1 MKNLEVCVQ
10 ITIKPTEASVDPDKV
25 ATRVDA
31 GQFRLVLKEGSLF
44 DIDALEAGVLETSYE
59 TMRDALAGALEG
71 ASRDRATEGC
81 GEKGEGCRVVEHGSD
96 YRVDGEVGRFRFGL
110 FDVVNEADEIVFAGH
125 QLWPARQGRQWYPT
139 TGFKELALL
148 TGATQRSYR
157 QTVSHFN
164 RSRHQEVG
172 GTPLNS
178 LRDGAEREGG
188 KVIEFLDRHSEKVLS
203 THQFDGEGRPEPGA
217 PLRAEV
223 ESFKPT
229 KLSDKT
235 VNEALASVEQA
246 MRKRGLAE
254 ELIEEVKQHSHG
266 ADYEQR
272 SDTVNIGVDD
282 VGVKEQKAQRVRQG
296 GRSAT
301 DAAAQTEAMA
311 EPAAVDERLGGQAPA
326 ANKRPTVHNTVA
338 QIERPGQRFTLTG
351 TSVAQVLRFVLA
363 FLLTN
368 ALLAQRL
375 RFFTDG
381 QRSLQGAILTFFSW
395 HPAASLLLDWFHL
408 VKKFKEGL
416 SLACRGREIRN
427 RHLQVLLGLL
437 WFGLLDRA
445 QDYLRSIA
453 ASELKDT
460 ASIERLIGYLER
472 NRSHIPCYALR
483 SQLGLP
489 NSSNPVERANNLVT
503 SKRQKHHGMSW
514 SKQGSYALTALS
526 AVVLNGVTQ
535 TWVRNRV
542 IPFKFLAKA
551 A

>member
-1 MKNLEVCVQ
+1 MVRH
-10 ITIKPTEASVDPDKV
+10 A
-25 ATRVDA
+25 
-31 GQFRLVLKEGSLF
+31 
-44 DIDALEAGVLETSYE
+44 
-59 TMRDALAGALEG
+59 
-71 ASRDRATEGC
+71 
-81 GEKGEGCRVVEHGSD
+81 SD

-110 FDVVNEADEIVFAGH
+110 FDVVDEADAIVHSGH
-125 QLWPARQGRQWYPT
+125 RLWPARQGRQWYPT
-139 TGFKELALL
+139 AGFKELALL

-157 QTVSHFN
+157 QTLDHFN

-203 THQFDGEGRPEPGA
+203 THQFDPGGRPELGA
-217 PLRAEV
+217 PLLGEV
-223 ESFKPT
+223 ESFKPST
-229 KLSDKT
+229 LSAKP
-235 VNEALASVEQA
+235 VNEALAAVAQA
-246 MRKRGLAE
+246 MRRRGLTE
-254 ELIEEVKQHSHG
+254 ELIEEVKQQSHD
-266 ADYEQR
+266 ADYEQCN
-272 SDTVNIGVDD
+272 DTVNIAVDD
-282 VGVKEQKAQRVRQG
+282 VGVKEQKAERVRQG
-296 GRSAT
+296 GSSAT
-301 DAAAQTEAMA
+301 PAAQTKAV
-311 EPAAVDERLGGQAPA
+311 AVDECPEPQVPA

-338 QIERPGQRFTLTG
+338 QIERLGQRFTLTG
-351 TSVAQVLRFVLA
+351 AGVGQVLRFVLA

-368 ALLAQRL
+368 GLLAQRL
-375 RFFTDG
+375 RLFTDG

-395 HPAASLLLDWFHL
+395 HPAASLILDWFHL
-408 VKKFKEGL
+408 VKKFKEQL

-445 QDYLRSIA
+445 QDYLRTIA

-472 NRSHIPCYALR
+472 NRSNIPCYALR
-483 SQLGLP
+483 RQLGLP

-503 SKRQKHHGMSW
+503 SKRQKHQGMSW
-514 SKQGSYALTALS
+514 SKSGSHALTALS
-526 AVVLNGVTQ
+526 AVVLNGATQ

-542 IPFKFLAKA
+542 IPFKFVAKA

>member
-1 MKNLEVCVQ
+1 V
-10 ITIKPTEASVDPDKV
+10 VD
-25 ATRVDA
+25 
-31 GQFRLVLKEGSLF
+31 
-44 DIDALEAGVLETSYE
+44 EAG
-59 TMRDALAGALEG
+59 
-71 ASRDRATEGC
+71 
-81 GEKGEGCRVVEHGSD
+81 
-96 YRVDGEVGRFRFGL
+96 
-110 FDVVNEADEIVFAGH
+110 EIVLAGH
-125 QLWPARQGRQWYPT
+125 QVWPTRPGRPWYPT
-139 TGFKELALL
+139 AGFKELGLL
-148 TGATQRSYR
+148 RGATERRYR
-157 QTVSHFN
+157 QTVEHFN

-178 LRDGAEREGG
+178 LRDGAEREGR

-203 THQFDGEGRPEPGA
+203 RHQFDGAGHPESGA

-223 ESFKPT
+223 ESLTPSQ
-229 KLSDKT
+229 LSDKT

-246 MRKRGLAE
+246 MRRRGLGEEPIAE
-254 ELIEEVKQHSHG
+254 VQQQSHG

-272 SDTVNIGVDD
+272 GDTINIGVDD
-282 VGVKEQKAQRVRQG
+282 VGVKEQKAERVHQR
-296 GRSAT
+296 GRSA
-301 DAAAQTEAMA
+301 AAETEAVA
-311 EPAAVDERLGGQAPA
+311 EVDERLDGQVPT

-351 TSVAQVLRFVLA
+351 TSVGQVLRFVLA

-368 ALLAQRL
+368 GLLAQRL
-375 RFFTDG
+375 RIFTDG

-395 HPAASLLLDWFHL
+395 HPAASLILDWFHL
-408 VKKFKEGL
+408 VKKFKEQL

-427 RHLQVLLGLL
+427 RHLSVLLGLL

-453 ASELKDT
+453 TSELKDT

-503 SKRQKHHGMSW
+503 SKRQKHQGMSG
-514 SKQGSYALTALS
+514 SKPGSHALTALS
-526 AVVLNGVTQ
+526 AVVLNGATQ
-535 TWVRNRV
+535 TWVRNSV
-542 IPFKFLAKA
+542 IPFKFVAKA